1 MAERA
6 SDAAF
11 HDING
16 EELLQETCGHVAVEH
31 RRFRGDLQRAQDA
44 NACGP
49 GKKARPVRRAVVGR
63 LVELHEKLL
72 RHYLA
77 VFDFV
82 GADLLELDAPASLH
96 RDIHC
101 QCEGDGVAGDQRR

>member
-31 RRFRGDLQRAQDA
+31 RRFRGDLQGAQDA

-49 GKKARPVRRAVVGR
+49 GKKPGPWVALWSAGLSNYMKNCSDTILP
-63 LVELHEKLL
+63 
-72 RHYLA
+72 
-77 VFDFV
+77 
-82 GADLLELDAPASLH
+82 SLTS
-96 RDIHC
+96 
-101 QCEGDGVAGDQRR
+101 